1 MKRSQF
7 VAVTGAALAAQARP
21 ARAAGATIRLGS
33 SPVEEWAI
41 PYYATQKGFF
51 RDAGLNV
58 EVSNFP
64 GGGFVTQAVLGGA
77 LDVGL
82 TNSGSMAAAHV
93 RGLPLY
99 LLASGPIYTVKA
111 PIAHL
116 IVGKNSPINDA
127 TALAGKTIGVTTLN
141 DMVQA
146 AAMSWIDHRGID
158 SHSAKW
164 FELRSSEMAHRCRRY
179 RRTDVY
185 LDQRSRQGDRV
196 ALRSREQREA
206 VPNRRRDREQTV
218 GRPKRRSRA
227 TPHGRAAAHR
237 GLGRQESRRSLSD
250 ACADDEDG
258 CRDRQLDPA
267 RHLRNEKRPRTRP
280 ARDRRDRAL
289 WIHPEAVSRSRT
301 ASTRSLSPGHPL
313 DPSVGRA
320 YRYRPRG
327 RHAARVQRRA
337 APERHVAAAQHRR
350 AAPERHVAPGRHVAA
365 AQHRRAEPEPRVA
378 PGRHVAAA
386 QHRRAEPVRR
396 QRDALAAR
404 LLPVGEQRRRDA
416 LAARLRAVPERG

>member
-21 ARAAGATIRLGS
+21 ARAAGAAIRLGS

-164 FELRSSEMAHRCRRY
+164 FELRSSEMAPALEVGRIDAAVIVEPTY
-179 RRTDVY
+179 T
-185 LDQRSRQGDRV
+185 SIKDRV
-196 ALRSREQREA
+196 KAIGLPYEA
-206 VPNRRRDREQTV
+206 VNNGKPFQTGGAIGNKLWVDQNGDLARRLTAVLLHTADWAGKNPDEVSAMLAQMTKMDVAIVSSIPRVTYATKNDLGLVQPVIDVIARY
-218 GRPKRRSRA
+218 GFIPK
-227 TPHGRAAAHR
+227 PFPAA
-237 GLGRQESRRSLSD
+237 E
-250 ACADDEDG
+250 
-258 CRDRQLDPA
+258 
-267 RHLRNEKRPRTRP
+267 LR
-280 ARDRRDRAL
+280 
-289 WIHPEAVSRSRT
+289 
-301 ASTRSLSPGHPL
+301 
-313 DPSVGRA
+313 
-320 YRYRPRG
+320 
-327 RHAARVQRRA
+327 
-337 APERHVAAAQHRR
+337 
-350 AAPERHVAPGRHVAA
+350 APGA
-365 AQHRRAEPEPRVA
+365 
-378 PGRHVAAA
+378 
-386 QHRRAEPVRR
+386 
-396 QRDALAAR
+396 
-404 LLPVGEQRRRDA
+404 
-416 LAARLRAVPERG
+416 